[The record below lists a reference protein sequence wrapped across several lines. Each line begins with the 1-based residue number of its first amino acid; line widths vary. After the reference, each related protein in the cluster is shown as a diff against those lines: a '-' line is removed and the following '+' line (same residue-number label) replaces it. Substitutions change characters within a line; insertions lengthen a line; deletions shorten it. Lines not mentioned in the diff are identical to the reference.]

1 MEDFQKLKITPDGKV
16 FLDGCEIRNV
26 KDYELKNS
34 AECPA
39 EFTVTLNVTVDSV
52 GFDSCDLLDC
62 IDGVRTDIT
71 LRDIATCDLVEEL
84 KNREGVKTEYSE
96 PHEDKQIIVNGPAQI
111 LIVID

>member
-1 MEDFQKLKITPDGKV
+1 MEVRRDGRFSKIEDYTGWKG

-52 GFDSCDLLDC
+52 GF
-62 IDGVRTDIT
+62 
-71 LRDIATCDLVEEL
+71 EL
-84 KNREGVKTEYSE
+84 KK
-96 PHEDKQIIVNGPAQI
+96 
-111 LIVID
+111 

>member
-1 MEDFQKLKITPDGKV
+1 MEDFQKLKITPEGKV

-52 GFDSCDLLDC
+52 GF
-62 IDGVRTDIT
+62 
-71 LRDIATCDLVEEL
+71 EL
-84 KNREGVKTEYSE
+84 KK
-96 PHEDKQIIVNGPAQI
+96 
-111 LIVID
+111 

>member
-34 AECPA
+34 AGCLA

-52 GFDSCDLLDC
+52 GFS
-62 IDGVRTDIT
+62 
-71 LRDIATCDLVEEL
+71 E
-84 KNREGVKTEYSE
+84 KKEGVD
-96 PHEDKQIIVNGPAQI
+96 HAR
-111 LIVID
+111 